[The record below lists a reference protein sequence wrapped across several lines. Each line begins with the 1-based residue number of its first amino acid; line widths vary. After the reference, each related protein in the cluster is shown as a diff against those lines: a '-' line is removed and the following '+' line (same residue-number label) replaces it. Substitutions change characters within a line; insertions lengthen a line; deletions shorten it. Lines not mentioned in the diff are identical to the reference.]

1 MFFHKYF
8 LYSLFFLASI
18 STVMAQGGGDKVGN
32 GNLDVQ
38 AMMAI
43 QEATEDDIHR
53 CNFYDLSAEKIYDYI
68 SRQFALS
75 FKHKERRIRSLC
87 CD

>member
-1 MFFHKYF
+1 MSLHKSI
-8 LYSLFFLASI
+8 LYSLLFLASI
-18 STVMAQGGGDKVGN
+18 STVIAQGGGDKVGN
-32 GNLDVQ
+32 GNEDVQ
-38 AMMAI
+38 AMLAI
-43 QEATEDDIHR
+43 QEANEDDIQR
-53 CNFYDLSAEKIYDYI
+53 CDFNYVPAEKICDYI